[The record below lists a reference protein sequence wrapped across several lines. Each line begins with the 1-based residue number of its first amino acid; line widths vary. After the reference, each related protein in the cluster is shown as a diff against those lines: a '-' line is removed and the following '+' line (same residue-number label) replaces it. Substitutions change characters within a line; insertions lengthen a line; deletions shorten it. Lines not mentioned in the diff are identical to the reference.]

1 MTSVTSVAGGAGRLP
16 RLRLTR
22 LFWASR
28 RVPASVGVLA
38 AVGVALRVVLHWT
51 PATGTYSVMFP
62 LMVETAAA
70 SVVAVSTRSP
80 FGEPERATGR
90 WLPFLRL
97 GTVIVLTCLAFGA
110 LAAGAAGGHLVTGSL
125 GLLRDVAG
133 LTGVAL
139 LTAALT
145 GGSLSWL
152 GPLAYLVLSIYAVQE
167 SWTTPWLW
175 PARPSGDR
183 GATVCAALVFAA
195 GTVVLALRGARETS
209 RE

>member
-1 MTSVTSVAGGAGRLP
+1 MTAVAGGAGRLP

-62 LMVETAAA
+62 LIVETASAA
-70 SVVAVSTRSP
+70 VVAVSTRSP

-97 GTVIVLTCLAFGA
+97 GSVMLLTGVAFGA
-110 LAAGAAGGHLVTGSL
+110 LAAGTAGGHLAMGIP

-139 LTAALT
+139 LTAAVT

-152 GPLAYLVLSIYAVQE
+152 GPLAYVVLSIYAVQE

-175 PARPSGDR
+175 PARPPGDH
-183 GATVCAALVFAA
+183 GAAVCAALVFAA
-195 GTVVLALRGARETS
+195 GAALVAVRGARETS